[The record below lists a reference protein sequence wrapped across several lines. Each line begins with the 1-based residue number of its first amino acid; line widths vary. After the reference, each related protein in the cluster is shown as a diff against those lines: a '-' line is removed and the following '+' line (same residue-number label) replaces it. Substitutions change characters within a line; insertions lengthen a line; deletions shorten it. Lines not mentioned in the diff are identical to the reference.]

1 MYEHCAET
9 HLQSHYLR
17 YPDPVEVALN
27 LWYATTGS
35 NRLQSEKVEEKAITY
50 ERTTSVNGG
59 LCVLCMQCVCVC
71 VRIVC
76 AACVCVSCAV
86 LCCVCVCV
94 CACMC
99 ALCVCCVC
107 VCACVVCVCVCDLVP
122 TACKH

>member
-50 ERTTSVNGG
+50 ERMTSVNGG
-59 LCVLCMQCVCVC
+59 LCVLCMRCVCVYPVLC
-71 VRIVC
+71 
-76 AACVCVSCAV
+76 CAV
-86 LCCVCVCV
+86 CVCVCV
-94 CACMC
+94 CVHVCIV
-99 ALCVCCVC
+99 CVLCVC
-107 VCACVVCVCVCDLVP
+107 VCMRCVCVRV
-122 TACKH
+122 

>member
-50 ERTTSVNGG
+50 ERMTSVNGG
-59 LCVLCMQCVCVC
+59 LCVLCMLRVCVYPVLC
-71 VRIVC
+71 
-76 AACVCVSCAV
+76 CAV
-86 LCCVCVCV
+86 CVCVCV
-94 CACMC
+94 CVHVCIV
-99 ALCVCCVC
+99 CVLCVC
-107 VCACVVCVCVCDLVP
+107 VCMRCVCVRV
-122 TACKH
+122 

>member
-59 LCVLCMQCVCVC
+59 LCVLCIRCVCVC
-71 VRIVC
+71 VLCVLR
-76 AACVCVSCAV
+76 VCVYPVLCCAV
-86 LCCVCVCV
+86 CVCVCV

-107 VCACVVCVCVCDLVP
+107 VCVRV
-122 TACKH
+122 